1 VEPNPELRLEEAR
14 SLREGVWR
22 IAQLAQNAAEKL
34 DTKIE
39 DETLDGNTEDEELRE
54 ALGLVQALSLENSE
68 ELDAYQNKY
77 AR

>member
-39 DETLDGNTEDEELRE
+39 DETLDGYTEDEELRE

>member
-1 VEPNPELRLEEAR
+1 MEPNPELRLEEAR